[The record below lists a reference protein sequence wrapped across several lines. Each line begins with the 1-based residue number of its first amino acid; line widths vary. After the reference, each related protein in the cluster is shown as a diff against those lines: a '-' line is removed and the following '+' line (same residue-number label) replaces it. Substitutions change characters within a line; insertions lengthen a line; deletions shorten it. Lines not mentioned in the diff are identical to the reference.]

1 MRQGKGKTKKG
12 ILSQRAPPSVSLM
25 PKCLVNQGQ
34 DTSSETPETSPRP
47 TSPGSH
53 LFIIAAAAAGNM
65 VEVSYLLDAKVSASA
80 SDYDRRS
87 ALHLAVAEGNYDVA
101 DLLLRHQADPNFKDR
116 WHNSPLDEARRLKLE
131 TTATL
136 LQHHGGVSEESSE
149 DTSVFLIAAAA
160 KGDLLKVK
168 HLLEDRAD
176 PNAKDYDRRTALHLA
191 VAEQQYPVI
200 ELLLSKDASILVED
214 RWGSTPL
221 SEAMRI
227 GNATIQALLQKFA
240 PSDLEFP
247 IPVANSSSAGPIDSD
262 GSSVTQ
268 SLSEFNLGRAPPSTT
283 ALRLD
288 PNSVVS
294 KKDEAPQQP
303 QTLLPDL
310 CRSS

>member
-1 MRQGKGKTKKG
+1 M
-12 ILSQRAPPSVSLM
+12 
-25 PKCLVNQGQ
+25 
-34 DTSSETPETSPRP
+34 
-47 TSPGSH
+47 
-53 LFIIAAAAAGNM
+53 
-65 VEVSYLLDAKVSASA
+65 
-80 SDYDRRS
+80 
-87 ALHLAVAEGNYDVA
+87 
-101 DLLLRHQADPNFKDR
+101 
-116 WHNSPLDEARRLKLE
+116 
-131 TTATL
+131 
-136 LQHHGGVSEESSE
+136 SEESSE

-191 VAEQQYPVI
+191 VAEQQYTVI

-221 SEAMRI
+221 SEAMHV

-247 IPVANSSSAGPIDSD
+247 IPAANYSSAGPIEPD